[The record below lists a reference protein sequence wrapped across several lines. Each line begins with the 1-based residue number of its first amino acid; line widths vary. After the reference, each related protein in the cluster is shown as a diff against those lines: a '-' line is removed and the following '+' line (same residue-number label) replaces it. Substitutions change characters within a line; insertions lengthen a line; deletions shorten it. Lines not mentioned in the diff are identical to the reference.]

1 MFKKFLISLC
11 LSCCSICGI
20 SYKQIYSQT
29 YTVKD
34 TTIVK
39 GVETNISSVIS
50 KDISNEIT
58 VINGRN
64 RNLLLEKY
72 DDDSK
77 KWEIKKTFSL
87 NNEDRQIVNIEYPNE
102 WKESNSSSWRI
113 TIDEND
119 STLKYQSDTISITAS
134 NRYNVSLVAS
144 SALIFDNDTSQ
155 IYYQKNINKKRS
167 IASTTKILTCLVAL
181 ENTQL
186 DDTVTL
192 SSEAV
197 TTHLT
202 KLRGVGDKVKMKDLL
217 YAAMVASDNGSAT
230 AIAQYTGGSIKDF
243 AKMMNERAKQIGC
256 TSSHFTNPQG
266 FTSDNHYSTA
276 LDLALI
282 TQEAYKNKEL
292 RKIIKA
298 KSYSFTTLKKKNTYE
313 YNTTNKLLGEISG
326 VTGMKTGTTSA
337 AGKCNVCTYTH
348 NNKTYIIVV
357 LGSNQE
363 GRWNDT
369 KKLINYVN
377 QYC

>member
-1 MFKKFLISLC
+1 
-11 LSCCSICGI
+11 
-20 SYKQIYSQT
+20 
-29 YTVKD
+29 
-34 TTIVK
+34 
-39 GVETNISSVIS
+39 VETNISSVIS

-102 WKESNSSSWRI
+102 WKDSNSSSWRI

-119 STLKYQSDTISITAS
+119 SALKYQSDTISITAS
-134 NRYNVSLVAS
+134 NRYNISLVAS

-192 SSEAV
+192 TSEAV

-230 AIAQYTGGSIKDF
+230 AIAQYTGGSIKNF
-243 AKMMNERAKQIGC
+243 AKMMNERAIQIGC

-292 RKIIKA
+292 RKIVKA

-357 LGSNQE
+357 LGSSQE

>member
-1 MFKKFLISLC
+1 
-11 LSCCSICGI
+11 
-20 SYKQIYSQT
+20 
-29 YTVKD
+29 
-34 TTIVK
+34 
-39 GVETNISSVIS
+39 
-50 KDISNEIT
+50 
-58 VINGRN
+58 
-64 RNLLLEKY
+64 
-72 DDDSK
+72 
-77 KWEIKKTFSL
+77 
-87 NNEDRQIVNIEYPNE
+87 
-102 WKESNSSSWRI
+102 
-113 TIDEND
+113 
-119 STLKYQSDTISITAS
+119 
-134 NRYNVSLVAS
+134 
-144 SALIFDNDTSQ
+144 LIFDNDTSQ